1 MKRILLFVVAGVM
14 SATIARGTGINYN
27 GTNLQENTEFTRTEC
42 GTAFKDVLPEISG
55 RACSRTTPGYLWA
68 HGDENTG
75 SNKKIIAINPNAQ
88 SKNDE
93 LVMTVNISGDPGRD
107 DWEDIATGVYNNTNY
122 VFVGAFGDN
131 DLQFNDQYY
140 SYYFEEPAITSGT
153 QNVTVNYIRFGYPDN
168 KAHNTETLMYDN
180 VEQMFYIVDKVKS
193 GICHLY
199 KLPFSTTYGTTV
211 QRLTEVCALGNGSK
225 FNYCTGGDIT
235 PDGRWMAIK
244 SKPYVLLWE
253 RQGSESLSQTAQRNP
268 VQIMAY
274 KEEKQGESL
283 AWLDASTFY
292 TTSDQT
298 KDMPIYKYVRANVT
312 SSLEPV
318 VDSAT
323 KSEVRCV
330 KMLREGQLLIQ
341 QGDAI
346 YTIQGQRIQ

>member
-1 MKRILLFVVAGVM
+1 MCCLRLAVSLVPV
-14 SATIARGTGINYN
+14 R
-27 GTNLQENTEFTRTEC
+27 
-42 GTAFKDVLPEISG
+42 
-55 RACSRTTPGYLWA
+55 
-68 HGDENTG
+68 DENTG

-122 VFVGAFGDN
+122 VFVGAIGDN
-131 DLQFNDQYY
+131 ELNFNDQYY
-140 SYYFEEPAITSGT
+140 IYYFEEPAITSGT
-153 QNVTVNYIRFGYPDN
+153 QTVTVNYIRFGYPDN

-199 KLPFSTTYGTTV
+199 KLPFSTTYGTGV
-211 QRLTEVCALGNGSK
+211 QRLTEVCVLGNGSK

-235 PDGRWMAIK
+235 PDGQWMAIK
-244 SKPYVLLWE
+244 NKPYVLLWE

-268 VQIMAY
+268 VQVMAY
-274 KEEKQGESL
+274 QEEKQGESL

-330 KMLREGQLLIQ
+330 KMLRDGQLLIK

>member
-55 RACSRTTPGYLWA
+55 LACSRTTPGYLWA

-140 SYYFEEPAITSGT
+140 IYYFEEPAITSGT
-153 QNVTVNYIRFGYPDN
+153 QTVTVNYIRFGYPDN

-199 KLPFSTTYGTTV
+199 KKRYLPFV
-211 QRLTEVCALGNGSK
+211 QVAFLH
-225 FNYCTGGDIT
+225 
-235 PDGRWMAIK
+235 
-244 SKPYVLLWE
+244 YV
-253 RQGSESLSQTAQRNP
+253 
-268 VQIMAY
+268 
-274 KEEKQGESL
+274 
-283 AWLDASTFY
+283 
-292 TTSDQT
+292 
-298 KDMPIYKYVRANVT
+298 
-312 SSLEPV
+312 
-318 VDSAT
+318 
-323 KSEVRCV
+323 
-330 KMLREGQLLIQ
+330 
-341 QGDAI
+341 
-346 YTIQGQRIQ
+346 